1 MDPAIAQ
8 SNVKM
13 KTKRAPKP
21 PNPFTGEIE
30 KEGGKEKSALA
41 DSTDDMGVSLEDHQG
56 LFGLNSPCSV
66 SVYYIYMYMHLLGDI
81 SVWHLKNFQEY
92 SYDLFFVEGAEC
104 TRSD

>member
-66 SVYYIYMYMHLLGDI
+66 SVCFICMYMHHLGDI
-81 SVWHLKNFQEY
+81 YVWHLKNFQE
-92 SYDLFFVEGAEC
+92 
-104 TRSD
+104 